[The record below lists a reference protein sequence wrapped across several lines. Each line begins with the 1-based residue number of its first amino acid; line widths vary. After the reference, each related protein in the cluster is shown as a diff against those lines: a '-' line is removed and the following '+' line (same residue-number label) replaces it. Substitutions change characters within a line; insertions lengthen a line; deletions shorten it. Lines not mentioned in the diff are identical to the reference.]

1 MCVCVLR
8 RTHAVEVVEDLVHSY
23 DFIVQLIV
31 AVGGGQEGVAIGDE
45 HVEQIDH
52 LQGGEGGPQ
61 RHNNATRA
69 EEEKSSAPVH
79 HPSMCRDCGLPLTR
93 SAR

>member
-1 MCVCVLR
+1 MCVHR
-8 RTHAVEVVEDLVHSY
+8 RTHAVKVVEDLVHSY

-31 AVGGGQEGVAIGDE
+31 AVGGGQERVAIGYK

-52 LQGGEGGPQ
+52 LQDMVNLRDTTTLQQ
-61 RHNNATRA
+61 REERRA
-69 EEEKSSAPVH
+69 LLLCTILHVS
-79 HPSMCRDCGLPLTR
+79 GLCLALTK